1 MEAEIGVMLPRATG
15 RLGARATTGSRDGG
29 LGQSLPGASS
39 RDQPCGPPELGCL
52 ASRVWENK
60 VPLFRATGFV
70 ALCHGGLRSLLRL
83 PSSVHGPP
91 APSLKALKAPAPL
104 HCEQPRECS
113 ASDALS
119 EP

>member
-1 MEAEIGVMLPRATG
+1 MEAEVRVMRPRAMG
-15 RLGARATTGSRDGG
+15 RLGAQAPTRSRDGG
-29 LGQSLPGASS
+29 LGQILPGASR
-39 RDQPCGPPELGCL
+39 RDQPCGAPELGCL
-52 ASRVWENK
+52 ASRAWENQ

-104 HCEQPRECS
+104 HCEHPRECS
-113 ASDALS
+113 VSDALS